1 MSQFIGT
8 TMPIGFAGTISRAFF
23 DNTIEAKVNGGVK
36 GYGVPVKQNTTTG
49 KVEPCTATSD
59 VVYGFS
65 VREYVQGSVADAILT
80 QTVSV
85 MRRGYFVA
93 KVSGTPAIGGKV
105 YLDSNG
111 GLTANATDGEE
122 EPTSFTAI
130 PNAVFVGTATDGLA
144 EIAFNI

>member
-8 TMPIGFAGTISRAFF
+8 TMPLGYAGTISRAFF

-36 GYGVPVKQNTTTG
+36 GYGVPVKLNTSTG
-49 KVEPCTATSD
+49 KAEPCSATSD
-59 VVYGFS
+59 VVYGFA
-65 VREYVQGSVADAILT
+65 VREFVQGSVTDAILS

-85 MRRGYFVA
+85 MRRGYLIV

-105 YLDSNG
+105 YLDANG
-111 GLTANATDGEE
+111 GLSADANDGED
-122 EPTSFTAI
+122 EPTSYTAI

-144 EIAFNI
+144 EIAYNI

>member
-59 VVYGFS
+59 AVYGFS

-80 QTVSV
+80 KTVSV

-105 YLDSNG
+105 YLDASG
-111 GLTANATDGEE
+111 QLTADAGSSPANTE
-122 EPTSFTAI
+122 I